1 MATVEE
7 TRLDPGP
14 DVGRRIPTPMK
25 LQIRRLQYSVVPV
38 LIFAGAALWAAFLWQ
53 RHMGPV
59 SAVGEVAAVSV
70 PITAPADGALLA
82 LPREVSD
89 RNIEKFDRVRVGDVI
104 AKMDDT
110 PFINQLQSVTNELDK
125 LRPKLEDK
133 QKQHAA
139 VTGGGAAGGAKG
151 TATQPTNANAAL
163 KEQLRQDIAALED
176 QIRFNESQA
185 RNLTQKIAACTIR
198 SPVAGTVTSIAAHPG
213 TSVRQG
219 REIMTITEDQ
229 GQYIVSYVRQNG
241 QVRPK
246 KDMLVDIRID
256 RGPGEGRRISRSRV
270 QEVGNQIEAVPPQ
283 QLANPRMPEW
293 GVPVRI
299 AMPSDVRLRPGEV
312 VGLVFRPELSATVT
326 AGAAGASATD

>member
-7 TRLDPGP
+7 TNSNVAP

-38 LIFAGAALWAAFLWQ
+38 LIFAGAAIWASLLWQ

-70 PITAPADGALLA
+70 PITAPADGALMA
-82 LPREVSD
+82 LPREISD

-110 PFINQLQSVTNELDK
+110 PFINQLQSHTNELDK
-125 LRPKLEDK
+125 LRPKLEEK

-139 VTGGGAAGGAKG
+139 VTGGGAAGAAKV
-151 TATQPTNANAAL
+151 TATQPTNAAS
-163 KEQLRQDIAALED
+163 KEQLRQEIAALEEA
-176 QIRFNESQA
+176 IRFQESQA

-213 TSVRQG
+213 TTVRQG

-256 RGPGEGRRISRSRV
+256 RGPGEGRRVSRSRV

-299 AMPSDVRLRPGEV
+299 AMPSDVKLRPGEV

-326 AGAAGASATD
+326 AGAAGAAATD